1 MRDVATKGIAVL
13 AYSGG
18 LDTSYC
24 IPYLREKRGYDVIS
38 VTVDTGGFAPGEI
51 AGIEARARSL
61 GVLAHHTVDA
71 RKDVFEKYA
80 SYLIKGNVLRGAV
93 YPLSVAAERTVQAE
107 AVATVARR
115 ERAAAVVHGSTGA
128 GNDQVRFDIAFAVL
142 LPGVPVIA
150 PIREESLSRKE
161 EYEFLKAR
169 GVAIEKRAE
178 EYSINVGLWG
188 TTIGGGP
195 THDPWAEIP
204 EEVYRRAAGAD
215 LAKEPESITIGFE
228 RGTPMSLDS
237 KRLDGV
243 DLIAELG
250 RLCRRHRVGRAVH
263 LGDTV
268 LGIKGRV
275 AFEAG
280 AAIVAISAHRELEK
294 LVTTHWQRFWKDH
307 LADFYGKM
315 LHEAQAFE
323 PALRDIE
330 ALIDSSQERVT
341 GHARVRLDDG
351 SFSVTGVRSPYSLM
365 SAAAGVYGETP
376 KLWTAQDPKGF
387 AAIAGIPARLYQAAG
402 QAGPRPPA
410 AGSEKER

>member
-1 MRDVATKGIAVL
+1 VATKGTVVL
-13 AYSGG
+13 AFSGG

-24 IPYLREKRGYDVIS
+24 IPYLKEKRGFDVIT
-38 VTVDTGGFAPGEI
+38 VTVDTGGFVPGELEK
-51 AGIEARARSL
+51 IEGRARTL

-71 RKDVFEKYA
+71 RREVFEKYA

-107 AVATVARR
+107 AVAAVARR
-115 ERAAAVVHGSTGA
+115 EGAAAVVHGSTGA
-128 GNDQVRFDIAFAVL
+128 GNDQVRFDIAFSVL
-142 LPGVPVIA
+142 LPGIPVIA

-169 GVAIEKRAE
+169 GVAIEKKAE

-204 EEVYRRAAGAD
+204 EEVYRRAAGGD
-215 LAKEPESITIGFE
+215 TAKGPESIVIGFE
-228 RGTPMSLDS
+228 RGVPISLDGR
-237 KRLDGV
+237 RLDGV
-243 DLIAELG
+243 DLVAELG
-250 RLCRRHRVGRAVH
+250 ALCRRHGVGRAVH

-268 LGIKGRV
+268 LGIKGRI

-280 AAIVAISAHRELEK
+280 AAIVAITAHRELEK
-294 LVTTHWQRFWKDH
+294 LVSTHWQRFWKDH

-315 LHEAQAFE
+315 LHEGHAFE

-341 GHARVRLDDG
+341 GHARVRLDTG
-351 SFSVTGVRSPYSLM
+351 THSVTGVRSPFSLM
-365 SAAAGVYGETP
+365 NAASGVYGEMP
-376 KLWTAQDPKGF
+376 KLWTPQDPKGF
-387 AAIAGIPARLYQAAG
+387 AAIAGIPARLWEAAG
-402 QAGPRPPA
+402 KAPEPRPPA
-410 AGSEKER
+410 GDASGKGR